1 MFLHLD
7 GSAFL
12 SVFFFFIIEEFW
24 KEVYSVLFF
33 FLIPE
38 AVKLWRILSY
48 WSNFQYKIK
57 EIYFVVFPSSELK
70 LEGEIRRTG
79 SVSCCF

>member
-1 MFLHLD
+1 MYVMCLKRQFLFHGTVTIYFQVRNAFEMFLHLD

-12 SVFFFFIIEEFW
+12 SVFFFLLLRSSERRFI
-24 KEVYSVLFF
+24 VCSFF

-48 WSNFQYKIK
+48 
-57 EIYFVVFPSSELK
+57 
-70 LEGEIRRTG
+70 
-79 SVSCCF
+79 

>member
-33 FLIPE
+33 
-38 AVKLWRILSY
+38 
-48 WSNFQYKIK
+48 
-57 EIYFVVFPSSELK
+57 
-70 LEGEIRRTG
+70 
-79 SVSCCF
+79 